1 MSKRS
6 GYTKLIKMSRK
17 LATRKSKRR
26 GQSFKPTCSNI
37 SIGSF
42 VLVAFVIYLF
52 SMNGN
57 SSSTGVGRSTN
68 TPRATFQ
75 SQSINPAQPTAQP
88 SPQPTQQLYAQSSTN
103 ARSCP
108 QLDCDIYTVVG
119 SGEDVTVID
128 EVEGESVNDND
139 QWYKVIVNNRSAYIH
154 SSMLSESRPVI
165 VQATL
170 PSNSLAPPDT
180 SASSVRPGSC
190 PTARAMGLSAVEAA
204 QWSHLDRDN
213 DGVACYDD

>member
-1 MSKRS
+1 MTKRS
-6 GYTKLIKMSRK
+6 YSKKLLKQSLK
-17 LATRKSKRR
+17 ATNRKS
-26 GQSFKPTCSNI
+26 QDSNRSCKSSCFNI
-37 SIGSF
+37 VVGS
-42 VLVAFVIYLF
+42 LALTAFMVYLF
-52 SMNGN
+52 TVAANNG
-57 SSSTGVGRSTN
+57 SSGVGRSTN

-75 SQSINPAQPTAQP
+75 SQSINPVQPTAQP
-88 SPQPTQQLYAQSSTN
+88 SSQPTQQLYAQSSTN